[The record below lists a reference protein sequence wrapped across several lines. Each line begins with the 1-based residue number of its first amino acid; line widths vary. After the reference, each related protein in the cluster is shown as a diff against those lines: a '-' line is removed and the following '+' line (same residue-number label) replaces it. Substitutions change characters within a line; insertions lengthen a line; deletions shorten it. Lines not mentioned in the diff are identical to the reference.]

1 MISKAI
7 EKLIEKGYL
16 DENLNVAEKA
26 VYLAGVPSEEKGIG
40 VKIID
45 IAIILTAIVLV
56 LSTLYYFGYL
66 P

>member
-1 MISKAI
+1 
-7 EKLIEKGYL
+7 L
-16 DENLNVAEKA
+16 
-26 VYLAGVPSEEKGIG
+26 G